1 LCKRYGHKE
10 KGTNLIKNTTA
21 CTRENVD
28 EILIDNAKNDIDT
41 KQHTLVKQAQ
51 LFSLLG
57 SEVRLKIVYLILK
70 HEKLC
75 VCDLSDI
82 LEMKQS
88 PISQHLR
95 KLKDADIL
103 VNHREGLL
111 INYSVPS
118 QMKSKIQSLIEI

>member
-1 LCKRYGHKE
+1 M
-10 KGTNLIKNTTA
+10 KNTTI

-28 EILIDNAKNDIDT
+28 ELLIQSAKEDILKNQRT
-41 KQHTLVKQAQ
+41 FEKQAQ
-51 LFSLLG
+51 VFSLLG
-57 SEVRLKIVYLILK
+57 SEVRLKIVSLILK

-82 LEMKQS
+82 LEMNQS

-103 VNHREGLL
+103 VNQREGLL
-111 INYSVPS
+111 ISYSVS
-118 QMKSKIQSLIEI
+118 ESMKKKIQSLIDG